1 VISSMKAIHES
12 NKQFME
18 AMEENHNNMMSVM
31 DVIRDIGEKT
41 KVINDIVF
49 QTKLLSFNASVEA
62 ARAGEYGKGFSVVAE
77 EVGNLAQMS
86 GTSSQE
92 ISKMLVESSQQ
103 VHDLLEATK
112 SKISRLVDDGK
123 AKIEMGL
130 KVADESGQV
139 LAQIVQDVQE
149 VSQLMDSISQSSKE
163 QAEGVSHISS
173 ALAEIDQSVSSSV
186 ESIGVANQNVDEV
199 IKEARYLVEMTEA
212 LEGLVYGRNKAA

>member
-1 VISSMKAIHES
+1 
-12 NKQFME
+12 ME